1 MDAIFELEN
10 VSYTY
15 LRRFE
20 ALRDVN
26 LRINFI
32 SVNSRILADYLL

>member
-1 MDAIFELEN
+1 MEPIFDLRD

-20 ALRDVN
+20 ALKGVTAVIPCR
-26 LRINFI
+26 
-32 SVNSRILADYLL
+32 